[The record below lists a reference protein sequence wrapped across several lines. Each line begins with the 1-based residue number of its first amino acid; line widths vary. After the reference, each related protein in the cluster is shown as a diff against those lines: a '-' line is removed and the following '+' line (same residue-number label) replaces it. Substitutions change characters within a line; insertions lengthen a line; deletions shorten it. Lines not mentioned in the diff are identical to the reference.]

1 MPSSDPLPREELR
14 EKTRHIGRVRASP
27 YIKNTPQLFLQRF
40 KHLVS
45 RCDILNPPNGHRQA
59 IIVLLENKSVGALRH
74 FAQSSM
80 NVSLL

>member
-14 EKTRHIGRVRASP
+14 EKDEAYRSRSGKSIHQ
-27 YIKNTPQLFLQRF
+27 NTPQLFLQRF